1 MIVRNRLVANE
12 YYTCYEGVPLSQ
24 GARTAF
30 DGGEDVFRRVG
41 EGFSFIFSGRYVYFW
56 RPLKIFTA
64 PAKNELGSRQKPF
77 FILWGVSVCRYAR
90 RTAFFVLY
98 IYK

>member
-1 MIVRNRLVANE
+1 MIVRNRQVANE

-30 DGGEDVFRRVG
+30 DGGEDVFRRV
-41 EGFSFIFSGRYVYFW
+41 EVRISFIFSGRYVYFW

-77 FILWGVSVCRYAR
+77 FELSLSVKVLLQRYELK
-90 RTAFFVLY
+90 VI
-98 IYK
+98 IYN

>member
-1 MIVRNRLVANE
+1 MIVRNRQVANE

-30 DGGEDVFRRVG
+30 DGGEDVFRRV
-41 EGFSFIFSGRYVYFW
+41 EEEFSFIFSGRYVYFW
-56 RPLKIFTA
+56 RQLKIFTA

-77 FILWGVSVCRYAR
+77 FVLLHDYRGGVGY
-90 RTAFFVLY
+90 FPNLMP
-98 IYK
+98 